1 MLGFARLN
9 AYDPKNLTACRL
21 KFQLEPGHA
30 VMDNFDYDL
39 DLTIVMTARND
50 QFSGI
55 QTADRLQT
63 SLYYLN
69 EQVKKFGIQVDIV
82 F

>member
-1 MLGFARLN
+1 MPGFAQN
-9 AYDPKNLTACRL
+9 NVYDPKSLTACRL
-21 KFQLEPGHA
+21 GFHPEPDYTVMNKFDH
-30 VMDNFDYDL
+30 DL

-69 EQVKKFGIQVDIV
+69 EQVKKLDIQVKLV
-82 F
+82 